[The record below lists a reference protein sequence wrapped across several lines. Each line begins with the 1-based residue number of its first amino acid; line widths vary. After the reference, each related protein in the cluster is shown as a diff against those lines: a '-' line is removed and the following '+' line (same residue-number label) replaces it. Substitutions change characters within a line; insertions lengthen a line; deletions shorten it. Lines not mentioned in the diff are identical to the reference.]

1 MTYLKRIKFIF
12 KQVWRKM
19 LQKYMLIL
27 SVNFE
32 NIIVGLLC
40 HQINVKISKFYD
52 LNIFIKNKFIDQIA
66 NNI

>member
-32 NIIVGLLC
+32 NIIVGLHVIIIFFILA
-40 HQINVKISKFYD
+40 KFPEFQRS
-52 LNIFIKNKFIDQIA
+52 IAMSPNKC
-66 NNI
+66 